1 MREPDLQRIVIV
13 AAVDRPVET
22 RAFKEAA
29 QINFDQSDEVPQNDL
44 LEAVL
49 ELVKPAATD
58 FQERRTQTD
67 WGATGLYIQELL
79 LNFGAGTAA
88 GLTVEGVIAGVRKL
102 SRRSTTRS
110 AKHAL
115 AEVVSQATNAEAA
128 WTTFSRFLTK
138 AFKVSSTMASEVAEV
153 EAGWRIRALGD
164 GYRYEGTL
172 SRDGRILHARQVDD
186 WTAEHPIGE

>member
-67 WGATGLYIQELL
+67 WAATGLYIQELL

-110 AKHAL
+110 AKHAM

-128 WTTFSRFLTK
+128 WTTFSG
-138 AFKVSSTMASEVAEV
+138 SS
-153 EAGWRIRALGD
+153 
-164 GYRYEGTL
+164 
-172 SRDGRILHARQVDD
+172 
-186 WTAEHPIGE
+186 P